1 MIDIKTYTFRELILE
16 YGPEKMNTI
25 KVKWNA
31 PQQKFNIILGG
42 VEVRNS
48 FKAFSDV
55 CLHFFTS
62 FLHFKILLSIRII
75 LIFFFQYFR
84 KEQQCV
90 LTV

>member
-42 VEVRNS
+42 VEV
-48 FKAFSDV
+48 
-55 CLHFFTS
+55 
-62 FLHFKILLSIRII
+62 
-75 LIFFFQYFR
+75 
-84 KEQQCV
+84 
-90 LTV
+90 